1 MGDLKIAVVG
11 AGVVGVTT
19 AVELK
24 KIFRNAIIDIVAD
37 KFDINTTSFVAAG
50 VFRPG
55 TSFTGPN
62 EEITR

>member
-1 MGDLKIAVVG
+1 MPNLKIAVVG

-24 KIFRNAIIDIVAD
+24 NNFRNANIDIVAD
-37 KFDINTTSFVAAG
+37 KFDVNTTSFVAAG
-50 VFRPG
+50 IFRPG

>member
-1 MGDLKIAVVG
+1 MPNLKIAVVG
-11 AGVVGVTT
+11 AGVVGITT

-24 KIFRNAIIDIVAD
+24 NNFRNANIDIVAD
-37 KFDINTTSFVAAG
+37 KFDVNTTSFVAAG
-50 VFRPG
+50 IFRPG